1 MEDGFR
7 KSVAMG
13 LQTRRCLSLEEK
25 PLPLLPHSPT
35 LTNPDMV
42 LPDSFPDTTSFSTP
56 PRRSRPPSPSYLV
69 ERREQD
75 RQASLWDVA
84 HRKSHASPT
93 REQTCQHSRQS
104 SEGGSDRGP
113 VLQASPARRAQ
124 YRYSE
129 AAFGSSPTV
138 SSVQMPWSRTA
149 KTADDSHRLSAMT
162 TSSIDSDDL
171 DAIRFPAFTAFAG
184 RADDSETVDDT
195 ELDEPSPSERWRS
208 GEQMEPPETEESAVT
223 LMRAEMI
230 LANAKKRLN
239 LMDQNLRGAREMVAP
254 LTAANLKRATSLS
267 SAFTQPAYYGRPRYI
282 TAQQPDELP
291 QVADV
296 FGHSR
301 VFSDS
306 AASQVFPER
315 PVTSLSR
322 NVIPVRNFT
331 PSWTSNPL
339 RGSKSSEQLRGGAR
353 LTPRLHA
360 NSPVPQLEPLAEN
373 ESTVASVHHSSNMS
387 CQSSSTTDLR
397 EQMDELKGRISSLA
411 VRAREDSLRRR
422 STQNLRQACP
432 LVNSNIYSSPA
443 QQSNLRRTSSS
454 AHVGRHTAALSA
466 TPSPP
471 RTEDGQLIFD
481 PNLGYAALS
490 PTRRSLRSPSMDDDT
505 VSSLTESYQSS
516 TSSPSRTITDTSE
529 DGESNSIYEDA
540 PNLPLASQ
548 RHEDREDAFDYGNLF
563 LHSSMGTFSRPR
575 GSSFTSTDSGETA
588 RGPISFD
595 LVPSTPET
603 PEHLRDI
610 ERSIHRRALSAESIL
625 SAASFT
631 TAQEG
636 IKSGRATPMATPD
649 LFAPRSKDG
658 RSTALSNDKADSG
671 VVMAEQSKV
680 AAVSRPTRGSLSL
693 FPSIPQSAESV
704 AVSALLDVNARPLGL
719 KDKALVFTLVESLRH
734 ICEELQHGDES
745 GDRRRILRQRLEQAS
760 RVLDG
765 KTQGI

>member
-1 MEDGFR
+1 
-7 KSVAMG
+7 
-13 LQTRRCLSLEEK
+13 
-25 PLPLLPHSPT
+25 
-35 LTNPDMV
+35 
-42 LPDSFPDTTSFSTP
+42 
-56 PRRSRPPSPSYLV
+56 
-69 ERREQD
+69 
-75 RQASLWDVA
+75 
-84 HRKSHASPT
+84 
-93 REQTCQHSRQS
+93 
-104 SEGGSDRGP
+104 
-113 VLQASPARRAQ
+113 
-124 YRYSE
+124 
-129 AAFGSSPTV
+129 
-138 SSVQMPWSRTA
+138 
-149 KTADDSHRLSAMT
+149 MT

-184 RADDSETVDDT
+184 RADDTETVDDT

-208 GEQMEPPETEESAVT
+208 GEQIEPPETEESAVT

-254 LTAANLKRATSLS
+254 LTAANLKRATSMS

-282 TAQQPDELP
+282 TAQQPDERP
-291 QVADV
+291 QIADV

-322 NVIPVRNFT
+322 TAIPVNKFT

-339 RGSKSSEQLRGGAR
+339 RGTKSSEQLRGGSR
-353 LTPRLHA
+353 PMPRLHS
-360 NSPVPQLEPLAEN
+360 NSPAPQLEPLEEN
-373 ESTVASVHHSSNMS
+373 ESTVASVHHRSNLS
-387 CQSSSTTDLR
+387 RQSSSTTDLR

-432 LVNSNIYSSPA
+432 LVNSSIYSPPA
-443 QQSNLRRTSSS
+443 QQSNLRRINSS
-454 AHVGRHTAALSA
+454 AHFGQATAAHPA

-490 PTRRSLRSPSMDDDT
+490 PSRRSLRSPSIDDDT

-516 TSSPSRTITDTSE
+516 TSPSRTITDISE
-529 DGESNSIYEDA
+529 AGENNSIYEDA
-540 PNLPLASQ
+540 PNELLASQ

-575 GSSFTSTDSGETA
+575 GASFTSTDSGETA

-595 LVPSTPET
+595 QVPPTPET

-610 ERSIHRRALSAESIL
+610 ERSIHRRALSTESIL

-636 IKSGRATPMATPD
+636 IKSGRATPMTTPD

-658 RSTALSNDKADSG
+658 RSTALSVDKADSG
-671 VVMAEQSKV
+671 VVLAERSKV
-680 AAVSRPTRGSLSL
+680 APVSRPTRGSLSL
-693 FPSIPQSAESV
+693 FPSIPQPAESV

-719 KDKALVFTLVESLRH
+719 KDKALVFTLVESLKH

-745 GDRRRILRQRLEQAS
+745 GHRSRILRQRLEQAS
-760 RVLDG
+760 RVLNG
-765 KTQGI
+765 KTQGV